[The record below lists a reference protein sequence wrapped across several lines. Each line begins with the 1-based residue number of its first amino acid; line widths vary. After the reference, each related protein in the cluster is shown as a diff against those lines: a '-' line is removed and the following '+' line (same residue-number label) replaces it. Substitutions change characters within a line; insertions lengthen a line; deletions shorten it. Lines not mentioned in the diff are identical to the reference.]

1 MEVHDRPDG
10 VTVINDAYNAN
21 PDSVRAALEAL
32 TAISAA
38 GETGGCQDPARVR
51 RRSWAVLGEMLELG
65 SWSVHEHESV
75 GRLAAR
81 LGVDRIVAVGAGAEP
96 IHRGAMAARRRPI
109 GRRTAAAPAGV
120 EPAETPVSVVPPDRA
135 IPPPVASLYVPDADA
150 AIALLRAELRPGD
163 VVLVKASRG
172 IGLEWVAESL
182 LAADEPAGS
191 VQVAREPTGD
201 RARAVAEGDAEE
213 VLG

>member
-1 MEVHDRPDG
+1 
-10 VTVINDAYNAN
+10 
-21 PDSVRAALEAL
+21 
-32 TAISAA
+32 
-38 GETGGCQDPARVR
+38 
-51 RRSWAVLGEMLELG
+51 
-65 SWSVHEHESV
+65 
-75 GRLAAR
+75 
-81 LGVDRIVAVGAGAEP
+81 VGAGAEP

-120 EPAETPVSVVPPDRA
+120 EPAEAPAGVEPAEAPAGVVPPDRA
-135 IPPPVASLYVPDADA
+135 PPPVASLYVPDAGA

-191 VQVAREPTGD
+191 VQMAREPTGD

-213 VLG
+213 VPG

>member
-1 MEVHDRPDG
+1 
-10 VTVINDAYNAN
+10 
-21 PDSVRAALEAL
+21 
-32 TAISAA
+32 
-38 GETGGCQDPARVR
+38 
-51 RRSWAVLGEMLELG
+51 VLGEMLELG

-96 IHRGAMAARRRPI
+96 IHRGAMASRRRPI
-109 GRRTAAAPAGV
+109 GRRAAAAAGL
-120 EPAETPVSVVPPDRA
+120 EPPEAPVSVVPPDRA
-135 IPPPVASLYVPDADA
+135 APPPVASLYVPDAGA

-213 VLG
+213 VPG